1 MATLNTAKLNR
12 LKKFVSEGGDP
23 TEENV
28 IKVTR
33 VKKPELITQY
43 IEAVT
48 TEAAPPAPE
57 EEPTEAAPPAPEE
70 APTPAP
76 VKETPPPVKE
86 PTPAPTKAKRYRM
99 TDKNGQTTKLKVS
112 KETGSTI
119 FLVEDIPEDNVTVVI
134 AGKSVVLDV
143 NKVDLNGHTTTV
155 GDITIDCD
163 DLETLI
169 RFARVQ

>member
-48 TEAAPPAPE
+48 
-57 EEPTEAAPPAPEE
+57 TEAAPPAPEE